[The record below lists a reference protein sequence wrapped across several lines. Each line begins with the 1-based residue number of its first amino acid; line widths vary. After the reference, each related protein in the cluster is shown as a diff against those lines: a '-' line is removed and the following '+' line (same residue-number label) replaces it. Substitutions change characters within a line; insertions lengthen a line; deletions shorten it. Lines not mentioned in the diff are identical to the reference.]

1 MLITFEGIEGCG
13 KSTQVDLLFDYL
25 AGKGYKVIKTRE
37 PGGTVYGEALRDV
50 ALRKNFEVSP
60 LSELLTIMAIRAQH
74 VEEIIMP
81 ALQDHAIVLCDRFVD
96 ASYAYQGYGRGIDL
110 GIIETLNRLVTK
122 GIRPNLTVLI
132 DCTAGLGLKR
142 KAKNDRSLDRFEK
155 ENLSFHRK
163 IRNAYLKLADEDK
176 RRFFV
181 VDGKARVDEVNR
193 IIKEK
198 VESLLVNYGIE

>member
-25 AGKGYKVIKTRE
+25 TRKGYNVIKTRE
-37 PGGTVYGEALRDV
+37 PGGTVFGEALRDV
-50 ALRKNFEVSP
+50 ALQKNIDVFP

-74 VEEIIMP
+74 VEELIMP
-81 ALQDHAIVLCDRFVD
+81 ALQDRTIVLCDRFVD

-132 DCTAGLGLKR
+132 DCAAGLGLKR
-142 KAKNDRSLDRFEK
+142 KAKDHRSLDRFEK
-155 ENLSFHRK
+155 ESLSFHRK
-163 IRNAYLKLADEDK
+163 IRNAYLKLADEDQ

-181 VDGKARVDEVNR
+181 VDGKSKIGDIHRL
-193 IIKEK
+193 IKEK
-198 VESLLVNYGIE
+198 VEFLLVHYGIE

>member
-25 AGKGYKVIKTRE
+25 TRKGYNVIKTRE
-37 PGGTVYGEALRDV
+37 PGGTVFGEALRDV
-50 ALRKNFEVSP
+50 ALQKNIDVFP

-74 VEEIIMP
+74 VEELIMP
-81 ALQDHAIVLCDRFVD
+81 ALQDHTIVLCDRFVD

-132 DCTAGLGLKR
+132 DCAAGLGLKR
-142 KAKNDRSLDRFEK
+142 KAKDHRSLDRFEK
-155 ENLSFHRK
+155 ESLSFHQK
-163 IRNAYLKLADEDK
+163 IRNAYLKLADEDQ

-181 VDGKARVDEVNR
+181 VDGKSKIGDVHRL
-193 IIKEK
+193 IKEK
-198 VESLLVNYGIE
+198 VESLLVHYGIE

>member
-25 AGKGYKVIKTRE
+25 TTKGYNVIKTRE
-37 PGGTVYGEALRDV
+37 PGGTVFGEALRDV
-50 ALRKNFEVSP
+50 ALQKNIDVFP

-74 VEEIIMP
+74 VEELIMP
-81 ALQDHAIVLCDRFVD
+81 ALQDRTIVLCDRFVD

-132 DCTAGLGLKR
+132 DCAAGLGLKR
-142 KAKNDRSLDRFEK
+142 KAKDHRSLDRFEK
-155 ENLSFHRK
+155 ESLSFHRK
-163 IRNAYLKLADEDK
+163 IRNAYLKLADEDQ

-181 VDGKARVDEVNR
+181 VDGKSKIGDIHRL
-193 IIKEK
+193 IKEK
-198 VESLLVNYGIE
+198 VESLLVHYGIE